1 MNKTI
6 LSLSIAGA
14 LTLAVS
20 AAAPVCAQAATI
32 EEALDYARSLGWPE
46 ELLIQAANSYYE
58 SPELYPPEELDRM
71 MSQLDA
77 FKDDLVPDV
86 PHDPDAPV
94 PSVSDPEQPDAPDA
108 PDDSITLTMPDGS
121 TFTRIS
127 RQQFIAMSYEDKLT
141 YLSTFTPEQQEVF
154 INDLSPEEYRS
165 LMKQLPADKKA
176 EILGDMS
183 AFTDSL
189 NLTLSVDEITADDLS
204 FSIKNDRGELLG
216 AGSARDKVESTG
228 YDRRGI
234 LALAGS
240 LIASGIAGV
249 FLLAKKIF

>member
-46 ELLIQAANSYYE
+46 ELLMQAANSYYE

-77 FKDDLVPDV
+77 FKGDLVPGV

-94 PSVSDPEQPDAPDA
+94 PSVPEPEQPDA

-127 RQQFIAMSYEDKLT
+127 RQQFIAMSYEDKQT

-176 EILGDMS
+176 DILNDMS

-216 AGSARDKVESTG
+216 AGSAKDRVESTG

>member
-6 LSLSIAGA
+6 LSLTIAGT
-14 LTLAVS
+14 LTIAVS

-32 EEALDYARSLGWPE
+32 EEALDYARSLGWPD
-46 ELLIQAANSYYE
+46 ELLMQAANSYYE

-77 FKDDLVPDV
+77 FKDDLVPSV

-94 PSVSDPEQPDAPDA
+94 PSVPEPEQPDA

-127 RQQFIAMSYEDKLT
+127 RQQFIAMSYEEKLT

-216 AGSARDKVESTG
+216 AGSAKDRVESTG

>member
-6 LSLSIAGA
+6 LSLTIAGT
-14 LTLAVS
+14 LTIAVS

-32 EEALDYARSLGWPE
+32 EEALDYARSLGWPD
-46 ELLIQAANSYYE
+46 ELLMQAANSYYE

-77 FKDDLVPDV
+77 FKDDLVPSV

-94 PSVSDPEQPDAPDA
+94 PSVPDPEQPDA

-127 RQQFIAMSYEDKLT
+127 RQQFIAMSYEEKLT

-216 AGSARDKVESTG
+216 AGSAKDRVESTG